1 MKFTK
6 FKLDESLFDDDFSDF
21 DMDTDADM
29 DIDADVDMDSEIMQ
43 PPAMGLGTG
52 IADNIIRLINDEW
65 EAVQGY
71 NDFIEVLRV
80 SKSDESTINV
90 IKDIV
95 AEENKHVGQLQELL
109 KRVSPNANQIAVGE
123 REARNQLSSMV
134 SGIQFWNDTPTNT
147 VSGAE
152 VESDAYTTLSDVDD
166 EF

>member
-21 DMDTDADM
+21 DTDIDADM

-52 IADNIIRLINDEW
+52 LADNIIRLINDEW

-109 KRVSPNANQIAVGE
+109 KRISPNANQIAIGE
-123 REARNQLSSMV
+123 KEARNQLSSMV
-134 SGIQFWNDTPTNT
+134 SGIQFWNDAPTNT
-147 VSGAE
+147 VNDAV

>member
-109 KRVSPNANQIAVGE
+109 KRISPNANQIAVGE
-123 REARNQLSSMV
+123 KEARHQLSSMV

-147 VSGAE
+147 VNDAV

>member
-21 DMDTDADM
+21 DVDTDADM

-52 IADNIIRLINDEW
+52 LADNIIRLINDEW
-65 EAVQGY
+65 EAIQGY

-109 KRVSPNANQIAVGE
+109 KRISPNANQIAVGE
-123 REARNQLSSMV
+123 KEARNQLSSMV
-134 SGIQFWNDTPTNT
+134 SGIQFWNDAPTNT
-147 VSGAE
+147 VNDAV

>member
-21 DMDTDADM
+21 DMDTDADV

-52 IADNIIRLINDEW
+52 LADNIIRLINDEW
-65 EAVQGY
+65 EAIQGY

-109 KRVSPNANQIAVGE
+109 KRISPNANQIAVGE
-123 REARNQLSSMV
+123 KEARNQLSSMV
-134 SGIQFWNDTPTNT
+134 SGIQFWNDAPTNT
-147 VSGAE
+147 VNDAV
-152 VESDAYTTLSDVDD
+152 VESDAFTTLSDVDD